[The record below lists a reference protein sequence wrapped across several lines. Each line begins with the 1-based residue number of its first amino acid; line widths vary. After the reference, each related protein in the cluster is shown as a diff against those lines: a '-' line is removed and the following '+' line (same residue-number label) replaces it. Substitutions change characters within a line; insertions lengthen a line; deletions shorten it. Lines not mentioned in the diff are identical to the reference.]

1 VKEFSNGTTIEI
13 IIEIENSSGTKT
25 DPSGDIVI
33 TITPEGGEAVITLQ
47 DMTKRTVG
55 VYFYLWQTSGDE
67 TTGVYES
74 SVAITDDAYSII
86 ASDNLFRIV

>member
-1 VKEFSNGTTIEI
+1 MKEFSNGTTIEI

-47 DMTKRTVG
+47 DMTKRTTG
-55 VYFYLWQTSGDE
+55 VYFYLWQTSGSE
-67 TTGVYES
+67 ATGVYES
-74 SVAITDDAYSII
+74 SVAITDDAYAII